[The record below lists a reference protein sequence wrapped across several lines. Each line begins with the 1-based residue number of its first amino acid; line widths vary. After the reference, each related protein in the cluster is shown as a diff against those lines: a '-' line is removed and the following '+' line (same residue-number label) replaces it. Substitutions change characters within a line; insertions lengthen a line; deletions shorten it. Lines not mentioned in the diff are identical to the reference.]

1 MIDGSPGE
9 RKKILL
15 FSYTFSIILTI
26 LLLAMVITNLTWSN
40 FPTRPQWLINCTT
53 KYESIILSF
62 YSLVSFEK
70 TVGPK
75 FKYQTPKC
83 HGIPLHDN
91 YSCLVYSCKKKSYR
105 IVKEPSL
112 ERKNKKI
119 KIKPTHSFRPAF
131 ALLCNSRS
139 IDGRLLHAL
148 EDIVVVMTQL
158 TVGLVVLRFSS
169 LDDSCRGRERAQC
182 RASKF

>member
-26 LLLAMVITNLTWSN
+26 LLLAMVITNLTWAN

-105 IVKEPSL
+105 IVGHKKHRPNMWICSYRSFYVPQLFKEDT
-112 ERKNKKI
+112 R
-119 KIKPTHSFRPAF
+119 FF
-131 ALLCNSRS
+131 F
-139 IDGRLLHAL
+139 
-148 EDIVVVMTQL
+148 IV
-158 TVGLVVLRFSS
+158 
-169 LDDSCRGRERAQC
+169 LDFGSW
-182 RASKF
+182 